1 MFSIDEPAPTMRGVN
16 RPVPKGYPGHP
27 NDACPVSPDMH
38 VLSTE
43 ERAWIQTF
51 PKTFKWVGNKTDVEQ
66 MIGNAVPVNLAKY
79 VAETVELAMVD
90 TEQFK
95 KWLKDNT
102 QYSDAVISDMSSRI
116 KRADNILTWY
126 DDEVYQFYLEQD
138 DQYKLLS
145 TSVRSQIK
153 KSVKLYRQFITSK

>member
-1 MFSIDEPAPTMRGVN
+1 
-16 RPVPKGYPGHP
+16 
-27 NDACPVSPDMH
+27 
-38 VLSTE
+38 
-43 ERAWIQTF
+43 
-51 PKTFKWVGNKTDVEQ
+51 
-66 MIGNAVPVNLAKY
+66 
-79 VAETVELAMVD
+79 MVD

-153 KSVKLYRQFITSK
+153 KSVKLYRQFITRK

>member
-1 MFSIDEPAPTMRGVN
+1 
-16 RPVPKGYPGHP
+16 
-27 NDACPVSPDMH
+27 
-38 VLSTE
+38 
-43 ERAWIQTF
+43 
-51 PKTFKWVGNKTDVEQ
+51 
-66 MIGNAVPVNLAKY
+66 
-79 VAETVELAMVD
+79 
-90 TEQFK
+90 
-95 KWLKDNT
+95 
-102 QYSDAVISDMSSRI
+102 MSSRI